1 MQNSESSKTRQIL
14 TTTLEVHAPI
24 TRVQTT
30 HTNLINHITSIT
42 TATSIPQQ
50 SIGYQWFQHAK
61 PYGKS
66 TKHSIKTYETRKSS
80 IITS

>member
-50 SIGYQWFQHAK
+50 SIG
-61 PYGKS
+61 
-66 TKHSIKTYETRKSS
+66 IKTYETRKSS